1 MNWLID
7 TEKINSENDF
17 FTKKTSKTLKTVI
30 LYVDNNNNIIDI
42 SKKKY
47 QLTNNNL
54 ITKDELVTLLMEN
67 NKHNNITYNSYKIMK
82 FNIDLD
88 IDELEDFIEYSD
100 DSDVDNFT
108 DYYNNIND
116 IINHLKNVYKNIKYE
131 DGRLKSGWYTDQI
144 NLYNYLNKWE
154 KKNVRHK
161 ILNDK
166 HTKFRRLCRKTN
178 FTLTHDIIKNIK
190 KGYYSEYHAY
200 SPYEEYKKIN
210 DDILKIILN
219 N

>member
-30 LYVDNNNNIIDI
+30 LYVDNNNNIVDI

-82 FNIDLD
+82 FNIDID

-116 IINHLKNVYKNIKYE
+116 IIFEKSMFDNLKHLFIILKKKTRQNNNIK
-131 DGRLKSGWYTDQI
+131 T
-144 NLYNYLNKWE
+144 
-154 KKNVRHK
+154 KKK
-161 ILNDK
+161 
-166 HTKFRRLCRKTN
+166 
-178 FTLTHDIIKNIK
+178 
-190 KGYYSEYHAY
+190 
-200 SPYEEYKKIN
+200 
-210 DDILKIILN
+210 
-219 N
+219 